1 MNTGIRVLANILIG
15 VCAAPGAFKLLDIFL
30 SRKQKEWIENRTLS
44 LWDRLDESKK
54 MAFSEFVTRNERRLI
69 VISFLVVLVFKA
81 ADNYYY
87 FGAHIA
93 EEVRNPHLDYW
104 VGLAGGYLIFLSMAW
119 LGAKLALWVFRAKT
133 TKSRLIRLAV
143 LFPLTLPLLILLGD
157 AFDFYD
163 LPETIHQVIF
173 RVAYFTAVLPL
184 FWAVAVAHLLLIYVA
199 IVFLHIAEFIVRRV
213 AESDKGPILVGS
225 AICAALAAL
234 LKAGG

>member
-1 MNTGIRVLANILIG
+1 VLANILIA

-30 SRKQKEWIENRTLS
+30 SAKQKEWIENRTLS

-69 VISFLVVLVFKA
+69 VISFLVVLVLKD
-81 ADNYYY
+81 ADAYVYHAN
-87 FGAHIA
+87 FAK
-93 EEVRNPHLDYW
+93 ELRNPHLDYW
-104 VGLAGGYLIFLSMAW
+104 VGFAVGTLWFLLMAW
-119 LGAKLALWVFRAKT
+119 LGAKLALWVLRAKS

-143 LFPLTLPLLILLGD
+143 LFLLTLPLLIFLGD

-163 LPETIHQVIF
+163 LSETIYPVIF
-173 RVAYFTAVLPL
+173 NVAYYTAALPV